1 MLRLQFLKLLQKFAC
16 YKNRL
21 FYEGNGSPCSDLS
34 VNHGADT
41 HITMRK
47 HHFRHAAGVALALL
61 ASVQLAHAQSTQSIN
76 SIMSAANS
84 GTDQSMALLTNV
96 FGSVA
101 TNPLS
106 GGGSG
111 SAIAQVFGTLNASV
125 LVVGA
130 LWACYLFF
138 AAMIATGAEGEFLG
152 QKRSSIWFTIRN
164 GVGFTLL
171 VPIPGLGGYSGAQ
184 LLMLWATMMGVGMA
198 NLSTSAAT
206 SVLTSGGSM
215 VASPIA
221 PQVTSLAKSLF
232 ESNLC
237 AVAAN
242 AGLSSVQQMGLPEV
256 DTGEQFSPQTGTG
269 KIVLM
274 NANGSSC
281 GGAQISLASGS
292 SGASSSSTGMT
303 ALAPDTSA
311 ITSALSSAQQSALTT
326 MQSTLNSAA
335 QTYVSAV
342 LSGSTNSPPDPQQTI
357 NNAAQAYQ
365 TSIQSAIQSAGGNIS
380 SMSSTLASNLTQNG
394 WSALG
399 SWYQSFAIANS
410 ELSNSAQATATAV
423 GPTDLSDLPYP
434 DVYNNV
440 MAVYNKQLEQDESTN
455 VPAVGSA
462 TSSTG
467 VAAGSG
473 TSSWANLM
481 SVSTDPQHLMA
492 AIFPG
497 QNIVNYVTSTM
508 STSGTGGTVN
518 PLIGMKNMGDD
529 ILAAGWTMF
538 DLYIANAATNGA
550 LSSGLGWVA
559 SKVGEVATGGV
570 ATSANGAFQAAVKA
584 AGPVIILLLVSLFFF
599 GVMLSV
605 YLPMLPF
612 MIWFGG
618 IVSWFVTVCEGVVAA
633 PLWAFSHLD
642 GEGEGMGPKTT
653 HGYVFLL
660 NLMLRPT
667 FMVIGFL
674 LATVGVTGLG
684 MMLNSMFSIAMA
696 NAQFDSVTGIV
707 SIVAYIVLYVGM
719 CQSLCQALFSLINHL
734 PNTVFAWVGAS
745 MGNTVGHDIHDKT
758 HGHFSGA
765 SGTARGHIQTGMM
778 GGKPQGTATPSGNS
792 IGPNNNGEPQI

>member
-1 MLRLQFLKLLQKFAC
+1 MIMHK
-16 YKNRL
+16 
-21 FYEGNGSPCSDLS
+21 PHCS
-34 VNHGADT
+34 
-41 HITMRK
+41 R
-47 HHFRHAAGVALALL
+47 AAGVAAALL
-61 ASVQLAHAQSTQSIN
+61 ASAQLAHAQSTQSIS
-76 SIMSAANS
+76 SITSAANS

-96 FGSVA
+96 FGSIA
-101 TNPLS
+101 TNPIS
-106 GGGSG
+106 GSG
-111 SAIAQVFGTLNASV
+111 SASAIGQVLLTLNASV
-125 LVVGA
+125 LVIGA
-130 LWACYLFF
+130 LWATYLFV
-138 AAMIATGAEGEFLG
+138 AALIATGAEGEFMG

-171 VPIPGLGGYSGAQ
+171 VPIPSLGYSFAQ
-184 LLMLWATMMGVGMA
+184 LLMLWATMMGVGIA
-198 NLSTSAAT
+198 NLGTSAAT
-206 SVLTSGGSM
+206 NVLTSGGSM
-215 VASPIA
+215 VASPVA

-232 ESNLC
+232 EDNLC

-242 AGLSSVQQMGLPEV
+242 TGLQSVSSQ
-256 DTGEQFSPQTGTG
+256 TGAALTQDEITEETFVPQTASG
-269 KIVLM
+269 KVVLM
-274 NANGSSC
+274 NPGGDSC
-281 GGAQISLASGS
+281 GGAQVSL
-292 SGASSSSTGMT
+292 ASSSSGSSTTSSTGMM
-303 ALAPDTSA
+303 AFSPDTSS
-311 ITSALSSAQQSALTT
+311 ITSALSNAQQSALST

-335 QTYVSAV
+335 QAYVSAV
-342 LSGSTNSPPDPQQTI
+342 LSSSTSAPPDPQQTI

-365 TSIQSAIQSAGGNIS
+365 SSIQSAIQSASGNIS
-380 SMSSTLASNLTQNG
+380 SMSSTLTSNLTQNG
-394 WSALG
+394 WSMLG
-399 SWYQSFAIANS
+399 AWYQSFAIANS

-423 GPTDLSDLPYP
+423 GSTDLSDLPFP

-473 TSSWANLM
+473 TSSWANLV
-481 SVSTDPQHLMA
+481 SVSTDPQHILA

-518 PLIGMKNMGDD
+518 PIIGMKNMGDS
-529 ILAAGWTMF
+529 ILSSGWIMF

-550 LSSGLGWVA
+550 MSSGLGWVA
-559 SKVGEVATGGV
+559 KQVGGIATGGV
-570 ATSANGAFQAAVKA
+570 ATSANSAFQAAVKA

-633 PLWAFSHLD
+633 PLWAFAHLD

-653 HGYVFLL
+653 HGYIFLL
-660 NLMLRPT
+660 NLMLRPA
-667 FMVIGFL
+667 FMVVGFL
-674 LATVGVTGLG
+674 LASVGVTGLG
-684 MMLNSMFSIAMA
+684 MMLNSMFAIAMA

-734 PNTVFAWVGAS
+734 PNAVFAWLGAS
-745 MGNTVGHDIHDKT
+745 MGNTVGHDIHDKAQ
-758 HGHFSGA
+758 GHLGGA
-765 SGTARGHIQTGMM
+765 NRTAGGHVGQTIGVI
-778 GGKPQGTATPSGNS
+778 GGNKPASPAGNS
-792 IGPNNNGEPQI
+792 IGPSNDRNPQV

>member
-1 MLRLQFLKLLQKFAC
+1 M
-16 YKNRL
+16 
-21 FYEGNGSPCSDLS
+21 
-34 VNHGADT
+34 
-41 HITMRK
+41 IMRK
-47 HHFRHAAGVALALL
+47 THFLRMAGVALALL
-61 ASVQLAHAQSTQSIN
+61 ALAQLAHAQSTQSIS
-76 SIMSAANS
+76 SITSAANS

-101 TNPLS
+101 TNPIG

-111 SAIAQVFGTLNASV
+111 SAIAQVFGTLNASI
-125 LVVGA
+125 LIVGA
-130 LWACYLFF
+130 LWATYLFV

-184 LLMLWATMMGVGMA
+184 LVMLWATMMGVGIA

-215 VASPIA
+215 VASPVA
-221 PQVTSLAKSLF
+221 PQVTSLAKALY
-232 ESNLC
+232 EANLC

-242 AGLSSVQQMGLPEV
+242 TGVTNAQAETGGGITVAQAQQETFVQQ
-256 DTGEQFSPQTGTG
+256 TASG
-269 KIVLM
+269 KVVLM
-274 NANGSSC
+274 TPDGNSC
-281 GGAQISLASGS
+281 GGAQVSLASGS
-292 SGASSSSTGMT
+292 SGNSTSSTGMT
-303 ALAPDTSA
+303 ALSPDTSA
-311 ITSALSSAQQSALTT
+311 ITSALSSAQQSALAT
-326 MQSTLNSAA
+326 MQTTLYSAA

-342 LSGSTNSPPDPQQTI
+342 LAGSTNAPPDPQGTI
-357 NNAAQAYQ
+357 NNAAQTYQ

-394 WSALG
+394 WSMLG
-399 SWYQSFAIANS
+399 AWYQSFAIANS

-481 SVSTDPQHLMA
+481 SVSTDPQHILA

-497 QNIVNYVTSTM
+497 QNIVNYITSTM

-518 PLIGMKNMGDD
+518 PIIGMKNMGDD

-538 DLYIANAATNGA
+538 DLYIANAAANGA
-550 LSSGLGWVA
+550 MSSGLGWVA
-559 SKVGEVATGGV
+559 KQVGGIATGGV
-570 ATSANGAFQAAVKA
+570 ATSANAAFQAAVQA
-584 AGPVIILLLVSLFFF
+584 AGPVILLLLVSLFFF
-599 GVMLSV
+599 GVTLSV

-618 IVSWFVTVCEGVVAA
+618 LVSWFVTVCEGVVAA
-633 PLWAFSHLD
+633 PLWAFAHLD

-653 HGYVFLL
+653 HGYIFLM

-667 FMVIGFL
+667 FMVLGFL
-674 LATVGVTGLG
+674 LATVGITGLG
-684 MMLNSMFSIAMA
+684 MMLNSFFAVAMA
-696 NAQFDSVTGIV
+696 NAQFDSVTGVV

-719 CQSLCQALFSLINHL
+719 CQSLCQALFGLINHL
-734 PNTVFAWVGAS
+734 PNAVFAWLGAS
-745 MGNTVGHDIHDKT
+745 MGNTVGHDIHKEAQ
-758 HGHFSGA
+758 GHLGGA
-765 SGTARGHIQTGMM
+765 SRTAGGHVDRVIGRS
-778 GGKPQGTATPSGNS
+778 GSDNPATPAGNS
-792 IGPNNNGEPQI
+792 IGPGSDRNPQV